1 MVTKEHYI
9 FPKMFPEAWAA
20 FNKKTLTICKVI
32 IAPEGLNSEGEGTE
46 QRSNVLVL
54 LRSR

>member
-20 FNKKTLTICKVI
+20 FNKKTLIICKVI